1 MVNVKNYTEQNGEV
15 TVIGGKLIIEG
26 TLEYAEGADV
36 PSGDE
41 VEIPVCANQADST
54 ATTIAGLKE
63 DFNTLLAALK
73 TAGLMEA
80 DEPAADPEPEPSGGG
95 E

>member
-1 MVNVKNYTEQNGEV
+1 MYNTKNYTEQNGEV

-26 TLEYAEGADV
+26 TLEYADGADV
-36 PSGDE
+36 PSGEE
-41 VEIPVCANQADST
+41 VEIPVCGNQADST

-63 DFNTLLAALK
+63 DFNALLSKLK

-80 DEPAADPEPEPSGGG
+80 DAPAADPEPEAPGGG

>member
-1 MVNVKNYTEQNGEV
+1 MYNAKNYTEQNGEV
-15 TVIGGKLIIEG
+15 TVIGGKLVIEG

-41 VEIPVCANQADST
+41 VVIPVCANQTDSE

-63 DFNTLLAALK
+63 DFNTLLSALK

-80 DEPAADPEPEPSGGG
+80 DAEAPEPEG
-95 E
+95 EGS